1 MSPLAL
7 LFLGLILVLGGILGF
22 RLHAFLALIVAAM
35 VVSAWT
41 PREAIYASNLGRSE
55 RGVLFPEVALTSPG
69 LVPGEARLEG
79 APAAMVANHLTAL
92 KRSTMPFPKRVA
104 EDFGKACGNFAILIA
119 LAGIIGK
126 CLLDSGAAQRVVL
139 SLQRTLGEGRA
150 PLAFTTSG
158 FILGI
163 PVFFDTV
170 FFLLMPLGKALHLRT
185 GKNYLLYILAIVAGA
200 TMAHSLVPPTP
211 GPLMAASDLKVDL
224 GLMMAGGM
232 VVGLVA
238 VSGGYGYALWANRRW
253 VIPLR
258 PSADLTEKDL
268 EAAAHVEATNLP
280 SLWISLLPI
289 LLPVL
294 LIGAGTLASVTQ
306 SGPAWAVTLFS
317 PFRSGPLAW
326 VTDNQSALLLST
338 GIALGLVW
346 SRSGRSFEKVA
357 DATGTGL
364 VGAGQI
370 ILITAAGSAFGAA
383 LKSTGLPSVLAGIEA
398 GSAFFWIPVAYLVT
412 ALIRTAQGSAT
423 VAMTTAVSIVAP
435 IVAGVALPYHP
446 LYLALAIGC
455 GSKPISWANDSG
467 FWLIGRMSGM
477 TEKETFRTVSVMM
490 IVMSFCGLGAVLL
503 GAWLLPMVG

>member
-1 MSPLAL
+1 
-7 LFLGLILVLGGILGF
+7 
-22 RLHAFLALIVAAM
+22 
-35 VVSAWT
+35 
-41 PREAIYASNLGRSE
+41 
-55 RGVLFPEVALTSPG
+55 
-69 LVPGEARLEG
+69 
-79 APAAMVANHLTAL
+79 
-92 KRSTMPFPKRVA
+92 
-104 EDFGKACGNFAILIA
+104 
-119 LAGIIGK
+119 
-126 CLLDSGAAQRVVL
+126 
-139 SLQRTLGEGRA
+139 
-150 PLAFTTSG
+150 
-158 FILGI
+158 
-163 PVFFDTV
+163 
-170 FFLLMPLGKALHLRT
+170 
-185 GKNYLLYILAIVAGA
+185 
-200 TMAHSLVPPTP
+200 MAHSLVPPTP

-268 EAAAHVEATNLP
+268 EAAAHVEDTNLP